1 LIERRSR
8 AVGVVFAVAIWG
20 VASEAAAADKQIRPF
35 VGFTFAGDTTLT
47 LSEAVGKVHATI
59 GVNAAVLWEVFGVDV
74 DVAHTPGFFQS
85 GEPGDLVLSSSVTT
99 FTGNVVVGMPRKWT
113 EYVLRP
119 YVVAGGGI
127 MRIRAEDQYEVLPI
141 NRTKPAFDF
150 GAGALGFIT
159 NRVGVLWEVRRFQ
172 TIGGGD
178 ELSGISFGGEKLSF
192 WRATMA
198 VAIRY

>member
-1 LIERRSR
+1 MFT
-8 AVGVVFAVAIWG
+8 AAIWG
-20 VASEAAAADKQIRPF
+20 VAPDAGAADKQIRPF

-47 LSEAVGKVHATI
+47 LNEAVGKVHATI
-59 GVNAAVLWEVFGVDV
+59 GVNAAVLWDVFGIDV

-85 GEPGDLVLSSSVTT
+85 GEPGELVLSSSVST
-99 FTGNVVVGMPRKWT
+99 FTGNVVVGLPRKWT

-127 MRIRAEDQYEVLPI
+127 MHIRAEDQYQLLEIARV
-141 NRTKPAFDF
+141 KPTFDL
-150 GAGALGFIT
+150 GAGAMGFIT
-159 NRVGVLWEVRRFQ
+159 RRVGVLWEIRRFQ